1 MAAIS
6 DYLEQKL
13 IDLIANKDAFT
24 APDTYLAL
32 FTDDPGDAGTGTE
45 VSGGSYA
52 RQLVYD
58 NGSGAPDWTVGA
70 VVGAGYG
77 VENDDPITFPTAT
90 APWGVV
96 THFGIFDAVTS
107 GNLLLHGALDNSKT
121 VGTDDVFKVN
131 ASNLKLRLE

>member
-13 IDLIANKDAFT
+13 IDLIANKDAFS

-32 FTDDPGDAGTGTE
+32 FTDDPGDDASGTE

-107 GNLLLHGALDNSKT
+107 GNLLLHGALDDSKT